1 MATTKNKTVSTAV
14 VITAIEKSANPFF
27 NKLEKLIIDSPEQY
41 AKAGEWLKKIK
52 EYKKD
57 AEGKESAII
66 DPIKTSIKNTQALF
80 RPFYERVADIEATT
94 KAAMLEFVE
103 AQDKK
108 KLQLQNDFESGKV
121 KRVSTYIGKVHELE
135 IPADKNSQVRKVK
148 RLVIE
153 DVNKIPREFLMPN
166 ESLIKKILLEGKSV
180 PGCKMVEDKTIA
192 V

>member
-1 MATTKNKTVSTAV
+1 MATTKSKTVSTAV
-14 VITAIEKSANPFF
+14 VITSIEKSANPFF

-57 AEGKESAII
+57 AEGKEGAII
-66 DPIKTSIKNTQALF
+66 NPIKTSIKNTQALF

-94 KAAMLEFVE
+94 KAAMLEFVQE
-103 AQDKK
+103 QDKK
-108 KLQLQNDFESGKV
+108 KAQLQSDFESGKV

-153 DVNKIPREFLMPN
+153 DAKKIPRELMLPN
-166 ESLIKKILLEGKSV
+166 ETLIKKLLLEGKSV